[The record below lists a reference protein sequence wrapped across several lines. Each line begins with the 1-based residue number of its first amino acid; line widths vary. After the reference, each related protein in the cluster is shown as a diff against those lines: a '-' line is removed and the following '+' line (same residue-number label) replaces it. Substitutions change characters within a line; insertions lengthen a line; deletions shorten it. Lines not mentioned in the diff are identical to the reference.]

1 MRGELRQHWA
11 NLLTSG
17 GHLVL
22 IFVGFQ
28 IDTPAG
34 WVAVLGAVSIISF
47 FAWYG
52 NTRRRRIIA
61 DTPTSTLASAAQGY
75 VELIGGAKASPEAPL
90 LSRLRQ
96 LPCVWFRYKIE
107 RRHDDKNWETVEQG
121 ESHDTI
127 LLDDG
132 SGTCFVDPENAEII
146 TSHNEVWHRDGY
158 RYSESLLLPQ
168 DSLYVLGEFVTLGG
182 ASSML
187 DAKADVAAL
196 LAEWKRDQP
205 ELLRRF
211 DLNGDGTIDMREWE
225 LARQAAKR
233 EVEKQ
238 HREIRLD
245 NGVNV
250 LRQPGDGRLFLLSNL
265 SPEKLVAKY
274 AFWAWLH
281 LAVFFGAGV
290 AAAAILA

>member
-1 MRGELRQHWA
+1 MRGELKRHWA

-34 WVAVLGAVSIISF
+34 WTAVLGAVSIISF

-52 NTRRRRIIA
+52 NTRRSRIIA
-61 DTPTSTLASAAQGY
+61 DTPTSSLASAAQGY
-75 VELIGGAKASPEAPL
+75 VELIGTAKASPDVPL

-96 LPCVWFRYKIE
+96 LPCVWFRFKIE

-146 TSHNEVWHRDGY
+146 TSHNEVWHRDDY
-158 RYSESLLLPQ
+158 RYSESLLLPH

-182 ASSML
+182 ASSIL
-187 DAKADVAAL
+187 DAKADVATL

-290 AAAAILA
+290 AAAVILT